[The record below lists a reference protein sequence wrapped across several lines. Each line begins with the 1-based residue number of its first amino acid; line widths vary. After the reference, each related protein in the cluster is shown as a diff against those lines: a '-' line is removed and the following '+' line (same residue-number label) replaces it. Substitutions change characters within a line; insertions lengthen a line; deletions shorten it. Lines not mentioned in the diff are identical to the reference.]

1 MARFFERLWVGMLTR
16 SEVDAGTDNRLH
28 LDTTVFSEP
37 GIQGQ
42 FFGVRRKKTWKRGRQ
57 ISISLRSLTTTKS
70 R

>member
-1 MARFFERLWVGMLTR
+1 MLAPTIDDRLR
-16 SEVDAGTDNRLH
+16 

-42 FFGVRRKKTWKRGRQ
+42 FFGVRRKKIWKRGRQ